1 MFITIN
7 LRRKLRSLYRALPIK
22 LSFIYNLYFKIRKI
36 RDRDRVVVKTID
48 GIAYELHLNEFI
60 DSEVYY
66 YGCFEEDTTRTIKS
80 IVRAG
85 MTVLDIGANIGVHT
99 LPMAKKVGAQ
109 GQVIAFEPM
118 AWAQKKLRTN
128 IGLNSFTN
136 IVVEK
141 IALSNKT
148 NTGPAGFR
156 TSWDK
161 YESTSDGVVP
171 EEAVAFDRL
180 DNYVEN
186 HNLSTVDFIKLDVD
200 GFECKVLEGAVET
213 LKRFKPTL
221 SMELG
226 NWTLEKQ
233 GDTIEALTTLLDSL
247 GYKFFREADFV
258 ELSSLD
264 AINREF
270 PDPSTWTINV
280 IVAHSSKVQQL
291 ELSGLTWKK
300 GKA

>member
-22 LSFIYNLYFKIRKI
+22 LPFMRNLYFRIREI
-36 RDRDRVVVKTID
+36 RDRRRVVVKTIE
-48 GIAYELHLNEFI
+48 GITYELHLKEFI
-60 DSEVYY
+60 DSDIYY
-66 YGCFEEDTTRTIKS
+66 YGCFEEDTTRAIKS
-80 IVRAG
+80 IVRSG
-85 MTVLDIGANIGVHT
+85 MTALDIGANIGAHT
-99 LPMAKKVGAQ
+99 LAMAKKVGPE
-109 GQVIAFEPM
+109 GKVIAFEPM

-128 IGLNSFTN
+128 IELNSFTN

-141 IALSNKT
+141 IALSNKA
-148 NTGPAGFR
+148 NIGPAGFR

-171 EEAVAFDRL
+171 EKAVAFDRL

-200 GFECKVLEGAVET
+200 GFEYKVLEGAVET

-226 NWTLEKQ
+226 NYTLEQQ
-233 GDTIEALTTLLDSL
+233 GDTLEALTTLLDSL
-247 GYKFFREADFV
+247 GYKFFREADLV

-280 IVAHSSKVQQL
+280 IVAHNSKFQKL
-291 ELSGLTWKK
+291 AGC
-300 GKA
+300 

>member
-1 MFITIN
+1 MFTTIG
-7 LRRKLRSLYRALPIK
+7 LRRQLRSLYRAMPIR
-22 LSFIYNLYFKIRKI
+22 LSFFHHLYFKVREI
-36 RDRDRVVVKTID
+36 RDRDKVVVKTID
-48 GIAYELHLNEFI
+48 GITYELHLSEFI
-60 DSEVYY
+60 DSEIYS

-85 MTVLDIGANIGVHT
+85 MTVLDIGANIGAHT
-99 LPMAKKVGAQ
+99 LAMAKTVGSE

-118 AWAQKKLRTN
+118 AWARKKLRTN

-141 IALSNKT
+141 HALSNRT
-148 NTGPAGFR
+148 NIGSAGFR
-156 TSWDK
+156 TSWDR
-161 YESTSDGVVP
+161 YERASDGVVP
-171 EEAVAFDRL
+171 EEAVLFDRL

-186 HNLSTVDFIKLDVD
+186 HNLLTVDFIKLDVD
-200 GFECKVLEGAVET
+200 GFEYKVLEGAVET
-213 LKRFKPTL
+213 IKRFKPTL

-226 NWTLEKQ
+226 HWTLEKQ
-233 GDTIEALTTLLDSL
+233 GDTLEALTTLLHSL

-258 ELSSLD
+258 EISSVD
-264 AINREF
+264 AINHEF
-270 PDPSTWTINV
+270 PDPSTWTINM

-291 ELSGLTWKK
+291 EN